1 MLFSPLPLVC
11 ILVVV
16 PVVAHALRN
25 WWRLR
30 TLATEHGCRRPPQLS
45 RLQNLRQQMAALT
58 AHTWLDMWCQRYTTI
73 GTTFES
79 ATVGTDSII
88 FTIEPENIKTIL
100 ATSFSSFALGERRRN
115 LLSPLVGM
123 GVFTADGR
131 AWEHSRSL
139 IRPTF
144 TKMRI
149 ADLDLFE
156 SHFQDLLAALPPR
169 SPYSG
174 LIEVDLQPLFFRMT
188 LDSATEVLLGRSF
201 HSLRAPPGSPFHRF
215 MEAFDYAQLKVH
227 TRDLLDRGWMK
238 PLGLFRRLLRGGR
251 KDRFDEACETVNT
264 VLDETI
270 REFLGQL
277 HAGGSSQEKTDQ
289 DHKQKLYVLL
299 EEMVQSTRDP
309 LELRYELLN
318 VLIAGRDTTAS
329 LLSNVFFMLAR
340 RPDLW
345 TEVRTEVLRVVGQR
359 PPTYEA
365 LRDLKAV
372 RNVLFECLRLYP
384 PVPFNSRCATTDT
397 VLPRG
402 GGPDGQSPILVRAGQ
417 AVNYHVYA
425 LHRRPDIFGPDAVV
439 FRPSRWNDP
448 SLRPG
453 WGYIPFNGG
462 PRICLGQ
469 QFALTEASY
478 TVVRLIQQFIAIERR
493 DVELEWK
500 EHVALVTKSRRGTR
514 VALVLPEK

>member
-1 MLFSPLPLVC
+1 MLFSPVPLIC
-11 ILVVV
+11 ILIIV
-16 PVVAHALRN
+16 PTLVHVLRN

-30 TLATEHGCRRPPQLS
+30 ALAAAHGCRPPPRLS
-45 RLQNLRQQMAALT
+45 RFKNIRQQMAALT
-58 AHTWLDMWCQRYTTI
+58 AHSWLEMWCQRYAAV

-79 ATVGTDSII
+79 ATVGLDSII
-88 FTIEPENIKTIL
+88 FTIDPENIKCIL
-100 ATSFSSFALGERRRN
+100 ATKFSSFALGQRRRN
-115 LLSPLVGM
+115 LLSPLVGT
-123 GVFTADGR
+123 GVFTADGKG
-131 AWEHSRSL
+131 WEHSRSL

-144 TKMRI
+144 TKVRI
-149 ADLDLFE
+149 ADLGMFE
-156 SHFQDLLAALPPR
+156 SHIQDLIAALPPC

-174 LIEVDLQPLFFRMT
+174 MIEVDLQPLFFRMT

-201 HSLRAPPGSPFHRF
+201 HSLRAPAGSPFHRF

-238 PLGLFRRLLRGGR
+238 PAGLLRRLFRRGR
-251 KDRFDEACETVNT
+251 KDRFDEACETVNS

-270 REFLGQL
+270 RDFLGEFKGRGPL
-277 HAGGSSQEKTDQ
+277 QEKTGNDT
-289 DHKQKLYVLL
+289 KQKLYVLL
-299 EEMVQSTRDP
+299 DEMVQSTQDP

-345 TEVRTEVLRVVGQR
+345 AEVRLEVQQTVGHQ

-365 LRDLKAV
+365 LRDMKAV
-372 RNVLFECLRLYP
+372 RNLLFECLRLYP

-402 GGPDGQSPILVRAGQ
+402 GGPDGQSPVLVRAGQ

-425 LHRRPDIFGPDAVV
+425 LHRRSDVFGPDADT

-478 TVVRLIQQFIAIERR
+478 TVVRLMQYFSAIERR
-493 DVELEWK
+493 DPELQWK

-514 VALVLPEK
+514 VALMPEA